1 MTTPSSGTPVLY
13 DHISFCFCSTDSL
26 QPCIYTFG
34 ELIQYRGS
42 VVLCLLLVERKKN
55 EIEGP
60 TETVA
65 VAEQVVDSY

>member
-1 MTTPSSGTPVLY
+1 MITPSSGTPVLY
-13 DHISFCFCSTDSL
+13 GHISFCFCSTDSL

-34 ELIQYRGS
+34 ELIQYHGS
-42 VVLCLLLVERKKN
+42 VVLPLQVERKKN